1 MSEPRNFDHFAS
13 SYQAEMSDALGRLG
27 GESTYY
33 LAQKVH
39 LLARELKKSERRR
52 ILDFGCGIGLAI
64 PFLIEAFSPDLL
76 VCSDESEES
85 LNILRKEHPDVRALS
100 IEQVGTDEFD
110 LVFVANVLH
119 HIKPTVRQR
128 GIQDLCN
135 RLRPG
140 GVIGVFE
147 HNPFNLITQRIVSK
161 CIFDE
166 GVELLRKSEV
176 LSYFEDSKEMSVVKS
191 GYCLF
196 TPEPLKKVNWI
207 DKYLQWVPFGGQHF
221 VLAQRRSKLIGHQLE
236 SGKV

>member
-1 MSEPRNFDHFAS
+1 MSQSRNFDQFAT

-27 GESTYY
+27 GESSYY

-39 LLARELKKSERRR
+39 LLRRELKKVKCSR

-64 PFLIEAFSPDLL
+64 PFLHEAFSPDLL

-85 LNILRKEHPDVRALS
+85 LIIIRKTHPNVRALN
-100 IEQVGTDEFD
+100 IEQVGTEEFD
-110 LVFVANVLH
+110 LIFVANVLH
-119 HIKPTVRQR
+119 HIEPSARQHV
-128 GIQDLCN
+128 IKDLCK

-147 HNPFNLITQRIVSK
+147 HNPLNLVTQRIVSN
-161 CIFDE
+161 CSFDD

-176 LSYFEDSKEMSVVKS
+176 MSYFAGSNEMSVVKS

-196 TPEPLKKVNWI
+196 TPEPLKKLNWI
-207 DKYLQWVPFGGQHF
+207 DRHLKWAPFGGQHF
-221 VLAQRRSKLIGHQLE
+221 VLARRC
-236 SGKV
+236 